1 MRNTNEFGMFP
12 AEIADEYFAEIE
24 AAEAADEECKRRLK
38 HSIKAY
44 EAIARR
50 HAQAVR
56 RGDFC
61 AAVTYHHH
69 SRRMVNR
76 ETKQA
81 RLLAED
87 AYREVYWR
95 EKGHEV

>member
-1 MRNTNEFGMFP
+1 MLN
-12 AEIADEYFAEIE
+12 
-24 AAEAADEECKRRLK
+24 
-38 HSIKAY
+38 SIKTY
-44 EAIARR
+44 EAIARL
-50 HAQAVR
+50 HALAIK

-61 AAVTYHHH
+61 AAVTYHQH